1 MLKSI
6 KIKNFR
12 SLKNFNM
19 EFNQGLNVIIGENDA
34 GKTSL
39 IDSLKILF
47 SKKKIDVNDFN
58 EIENPVT
65 IELED
70 IDYTYFMESKVS
82 EDTLN
87 NTYKIK
93 PSIEKANQIKEEL
106 ESEEFNSLD
115 ENDQKIILKKY
126 SSIFNVTFRS
136 NSKVETLKE
145 NIIKELEED
154 EFTEVKTLNYPIS
167 FLGSREFENID
178 SFFENTFFKE
188 VKENIWDYEIEGK
201 TINQHIDEY
210 IENFKEEQL
219 NNENAQE
226 LNTQLKEFLPDFK
239 EINPIVT
246 SEPKLNLKINVEL
259 LNTNNQQMLLEKM
272 GDGTNRRTTLAI
284 FKHKKDKNDLV
295 YVFDEVETHLHI
307 KAQLDVL
314 RLLKDLSK
322 EGKQII
328 ITTHSPFLINQVNL
342 DEIKLISLDAER
354 GSQIF
359 ELDST
364 TQTQITLANLGI
376 MNIDLFF
383 TSKLLIVEGESEL
396 KFIPIMYEKLYGYPI
411 TQNFLKIVKADGIK
425 DIPNFIR
432 IIKNSFS
439 KTDIFALM
447 DNDADEETK
456 ERLNKWIENG
466 MIENSNIFVI
476 GQKEFEDTFPN
487 DVLAKAL
494 SKYISDE
501 CGYEVEIDAK
511 AIQKIRKSKKFSK
524 SLGDIFYNMTYRGFS
539 KPTFAQYLALY
550 AEEEDID
557 EKFIRLFKLISD

>member
-58 EIENPVT
+58 EIENAVT

-70 IDYTYFMESKVS
+70 NDFIYFMESQIS
-82 EDTLN
+82 EEN
-87 NTYKIK
+87 IINSYKIK
-93 PSIEKANQIKEEL
+93 PSLEKSNAIKEEL
-106 ESEEFNSLD
+106 ESEEFNNLEES
-115 ENDQKIILKKY
+115 EQKQILKKY
-126 SSIFNVTFRS
+126 SNIFNTTFRS
-136 NSKVETLKE
+136 NFKVETLKG
-145 NIIKELEED
+145 NILKEIEKEE
-154 EFTEVKTLNYPIS
+154 FIEVKSLNYPIS

-342 DEIKLISLDAER
+342 DEIKLICLDRDR

-359 ELDST
+359 TLESSSE
-364 TQTQITLANLGI
+364 TQLTLANLGI

-396 KFIPIMYEKLYGYPI
+396 KFVPMMYEKIYGYPI
-411 TQNFLKIVKADGIK
+411 THNFIKIVKADGIK

-432 IIKNSFS
+432 IIKKSFS
-439 KTDIFALM
+439 KTDIFVLM
-447 DNDADEETK
+447 DNDADSETK
-456 ERLNKWIENG
+456 DKINNLIRNDLIH
-466 MIENSNIFVI
+466 NSNIFVI
-476 GQKEFEDTFPN
+476 GQKEFEDTFP
-487 DVLAKAL
+487 DEILAKAL
-494 SKYISDE
+494 AKYMSDE
-501 CGYEVEIDAK
+501 IGFEVSVGLGEI
-511 AIQKIRKSKKFSK
+511 QRIRNSEKFSR
-524 SLGDIFYNMTYRGFS
+524 SLGDIFESRTYKNFS
-539 KPTFAQYLALY
+539 KPAFAQYLAIF
-550 AEEEDID
+550 AEKEDID
-557 EKFIRLFKLISD
+557 EKFIRLFELISD

>member
-1 MLKSI
+1 
-6 KIKNFR
+6 
-12 SLKNFNM
+12 M
-19 EFNQGLNVIIGENDA
+19 EFNSGLNVIIGENDA

-47 SKKKIDVNDFN
+47 SKKKIDINDFN

-82 EDTLN
+82 EDTLI

-106 ESEEFNSLD
+106 ESEEFISLD

-188 VKENIWDYEIEGK
+188 LKEDIWDYKIEGK
-201 TINQHIDEY
+201 TINQHIEDYIDE
-210 IENFKEEQL
+210 FKNQQL

-259 LNTNNQQMLLEKM
+259 LNNNNQQMLLEKM

-342 DEIKLISLDAER
+342 DEIKLISLDADR

-487 DVLAKAL
+487 DVLAQAL

-557 EKFIRLFKLISD
+557 EKFIRLFKLISN

>member
-1 MLKSI
+1 
-6 KIKNFR
+6 
-12 SLKNFNM
+12 
-19 EFNQGLNVIIGENDA
+19 
-34 GKTSL
+34 
-39 IDSLKILF
+39 
-47 SKKKIDVNDFN
+47 
-58 EIENPVT
+58 
-65 IELED
+65 
-70 IDYTYFMESKVS
+70 
-82 EDTLN
+82 
-87 NTYKIK
+87 
-93 PSIEKANQIKEEL
+93 
-106 ESEEFNSLD
+106 
-115 ENDQKIILKKY
+115 
-126 SSIFNVTFRS
+126 
-136 NSKVETLKE
+136 
-145 NIIKELEED
+145 
-154 EFTEVKTLNYPIS
+154 
-167 FLGSREFENID
+167 
-178 SFFENTFFKE
+178 
-188 VKENIWDYEIEGK
+188 
-201 TINQHIDEY
+201 
-210 IENFKEEQL
+210 
-219 NNENAQE
+219 
-226 LNTQLKEFLPDFK
+226 
-239 EINPIVT
+239 
-246 SEPKLNLKINVEL
+246 
-259 LNTNNQQMLLEKM
+259 MLLEKM

-314 RLLKDLSK
+314 RLLKDLST

-328 ITTHSPFLINQVNL
+328 ITTHYPFIINQVKL
-342 DEIKLISLDAER
+342 DEIKLISLDADR

-359 ELDST
+359 ELGST

-456 ERLNKWIENG
+456 ESLNKWIENG

-487 DVLAKAL
+487 DVLALAL

-501 CGYEVEIDAK
+501 CGYEVEIEVK
-511 AIQKIRKSKKFSK
+511 EIQKIRKSKKFSK

-539 KPTFAQYLALY
+539 KPTFAQYLAFY

>member
-1 MLKSI
+1 M
-6 KIKNFR
+6 
-12 SLKNFNM
+12 
-19 EFNQGLNVIIGENDA
+19 
-34 GKTSL
+34 
-39 IDSLKILF
+39 
-47 SKKKIDVNDFN
+47 
-58 EIENPVT
+58 ENPVT

-82 EDTLN
+82 EDTLI

-93 PSIEKANQIKEEL
+93 PFMEKANQIKEEL
-106 ESEEFNSLD
+106 ESNEFNSLEED
-115 ENDQKIILKKY
+115 EQKQILRKY
-126 SSIFNVTFRS
+126 ALTFNTTYRS
-136 NSKVETLKE
+136 NSKVETLKY
-145 NIIKELEED
+145 NIIKELEKE

-210 IENFKEEQL
+210 IDNFKEEQL

-226 LNTQLKEFLPDFK
+226 LNGQLKEFLPDFK

-259 LNTNNQQMLLEKM
+259 LNNNNQQMLLEKM

-328 ITTHSPFLINQVNL
+328 ITTHSPFIINQVKL
-342 DEIKLISLDAER
+342 DEIKLISLDADR

-359 ELDST
+359 ELGST
-364 TQTQITLANLGI
+364 TKTQITLANLGI
-376 MNIDLFF
+376 MNIDIFF

-456 ERLNKWIENG
+456 ESLNKWIENG

-487 DVLAKAL
+487 DVLALAL

-501 CGYEVEIDAK
+501 CGYEVEIEVK
-511 AIQKIRKSKKFSK
+511 EIQKIRKSKKFSK

>member
-47 SKKKIDVNDFN
+47 SKKKIDMNDFN

-82 EDTLN
+82 EDTLI

-106 ESEEFNSLD
+106 ESNEFNSLEED
-115 ENDQKIILKKY
+115 EQKQILRKY
-126 SSIFNVTFRS
+126 ASTFNTTYRS
-136 NSKVETLKE
+136 NSKVETLKD
-145 NIIKELEED
+145 NIIKELEKE

-188 VKENIWDYEIEGK
+188 LKEDIWDYKIEGK
-201 TINQHIDEY
+201 TINQHIEDYIDE
-210 IENFKEEQL
+210 FKDQQL

-259 LNTNNQQMLLEKM
+259 LNNNNQQMLLEKM

-328 ITTHSPFLINQVNL
+328 ITTHSPFLINQVKL
-342 DEIKLISLDAER
+342 DEIKLISLDADR

-487 DVLAKAL
+487 DVLAQAL

>member
-12 SLKNFNM
+12 SLKDFEM
-19 EFNQGLNVIIGENDA
+19 EFNKGLNVIIGENDA

-47 SKKKIDVNDFN
+47 SKKRIDINDFN
-58 EIENPVT
+58 ELQNPVT
-65 IELED
+65 ILLED
-70 IDYTYFMESKVS
+70 DDYSYYLESKFS
-82 EDTLN
+82 EDSLEN
-87 NTYKIK
+87 SYSIK
-93 PSIEKANQIKEEL
+93 PSLEKGEEIKEEL
-106 ESEEFNSLD
+106 NSDEFTNLEESF
-115 ENDQKIILKKY
+115 QKEILKRY
-126 SSIFNVTFRS
+126 SSIFNVTYRS
-136 NSKVETLKE
+136 NSRVETLRE
-145 NIIKELEED
+145 NILAEIEKDDFIPAKSLS
-154 EFTEVKTLNYPIS
+154 YPIS

-188 VKENIWDYEIEGK
+188 LKEDIWDYRIDGK
-201 TINQHIDEY
+201 SIGQHIDDY
-210 IENFKEEQL
+210 IDDFKREQL
-219 NNENAQE
+219 ENENAQE
-226 LNTQLKEFLPDFK
+226 LNAQLKEFLPDFK

-487 DVLAKAL
+487 DVLAQAL

-501 CGYEVEIDAK
+501 CGYEVEIGAK

>member
-47 SKKKIDVNDFN
+47 SKKKIDINDFN
-58 EIENPVT
+58 EIENAVT

-70 IDYTYFMESKVS
+70 NDFIYFMESQIS
-82 EDTLN
+82 EEN
-87 NTYKIK
+87 IINSYKIK
-93 PSIEKANQIKEEL
+93 PSLEKSNEIKEEL
-106 ESEEFNSLD
+106 ESEEFNNLEES
-115 ENDQKIILKKY
+115 EQKQILKKY
-126 SSIFNVTFRS
+126 SNIFNTTFRS
-136 NSKVETLKE
+136 NFKVETLKG
-145 NIIKELEED
+145 NILKEIEKEE
-154 EFTEVKTLNYPIS
+154 FIEVKSLNYPIS

-342 DEIKLISLDAER
+342 DEIKLISLDADR

-487 DVLAKAL
+487 DVLAQAL

>member
-19 EFNQGLNVIIGENDA
+19 EFNSGLNVIIGENDA

-58 EIENPVT
+58 EIENAVT

-70 IDYTYFMESKVS
+70 NDFIYFMESQIS
-82 EDTLN
+82 EEN
-87 NTYKIK
+87 IINSYKIK
-93 PSIEKANQIKEEL
+93 PSLEKSNEIKEEL
-106 ESEEFNSLD
+106 ESEEFNNLEES
-115 ENDQKIILKKY
+115 EQKQILKKY
-126 SSIFNVTFRS
+126 SNIFNTTFKS
-136 NSKVETLKE
+136 NFKVETLKG
-145 NIIKELEED
+145 NILKEIEKEE
-154 EFTEVKTLNYPIS
+154 FIEVKSLNYPIS

-342 DEIKLISLDAER
+342 DEIKLISLDADR

-466 MIENSNIFVI
+466 LIENSNIFVI

-487 DVLAKAL
+487 DVLAQAL

>member
-1 MLKSI
+1 
-6 KIKNFR
+6 
-12 SLKNFNM
+12 
-19 EFNQGLNVIIGENDA
+19 
-34 GKTSL
+34 
-39 IDSLKILF
+39 
-47 SKKKIDVNDFN
+47 
-58 EIENPVT
+58 
-65 IELED
+65 
-70 IDYTYFMESKVS
+70 
-82 EDTLN
+82 
-87 NTYKIK
+87 
-93 PSIEKANQIKEEL
+93 
-106 ESEEFNSLD
+106 
-115 ENDQKIILKKY
+115 
-126 SSIFNVTFRS
+126 
-136 NSKVETLKE
+136 
-145 NIIKELEED
+145 
-154 EFTEVKTLNYPIS
+154 
-167 FLGSREFENID
+167 
-178 SFFENTFFKE
+178 
-188 VKENIWDYEIEGK
+188 
-201 TINQHIDEY
+201 
-210 IENFKEEQL
+210 
-219 NNENAQE
+219 
-226 LNTQLKEFLPDFK
+226 
-239 EINPIVT
+239 
-246 SEPKLNLKINVEL
+246 
-259 LNTNNQQMLLEKM
+259 MLLEKM

-342 DEIKLISLDAER
+342 DEIKLISLDADR

-411 TQNFLKIVKADGIK
+411 TQNFIKIVKADGIK

-487 DVLAKAL
+487 DVLALAL

-501 CGYEVEIDAK
+501 SGYEVKVDVKEIE
-511 AIQKIRKSKKFSK
+511 KIRKSKKFSK

-539 KPTFAQYLALY
+539 KPTFAQYLAFY
-550 AEEEDID
+550 AEEKDID

>member
-1 MLKSI
+1 
-6 KIKNFR
+6 
-12 SLKNFNM
+12 M
-19 EFNQGLNVIIGENDA
+19 EFNKGLNVIIGENDA

-58 EIENPVT
+58 EIENAVT

-70 IDYTYFMESKVS
+70 NDFIYFMESQIS
-82 EDTLN
+82 EEN
-87 NTYKIK
+87 IINSYKIK
-93 PSIEKANQIKEEL
+93 PSIEKSNEIKEEL
-106 ESEEFNSLD
+106 ESEEFNNLEES
-115 ENDQKIILKKY
+115 EQKQILKKY
-126 SSIFNVTFRS
+126 SNLFNTTFRS
-136 NSKVETLKE
+136 NFKVETLKG
-145 NIIKELEED
+145 NILKEIEKEE
-154 EFTEVKTLNYPIS
+154 FIEVKSLNYPIS

-314 RLLKDLSK
+314 RLLKGLSK

-342 DEIKLISLDAER
+342 DEIKLIRLDAER

-487 DVLAKAL
+487 DVLAQAL

-501 CGYEVEIDAK
+501 CGYEVEIGAK

>member
-1 MLKSI
+1 M
-6 KIKNFR
+6 
-12 SLKNFNM
+12 
-19 EFNQGLNVIIGENDA
+19 
-34 GKTSL
+34 
-39 IDSLKILF
+39 
-47 SKKKIDVNDFN
+47 
-58 EIENPVT
+58 
-65 IELED
+65 
-70 IDYTYFMESKVS
+70 
-82 EDTLN
+82 
-87 NTYKIK
+87 
-93 PSIEKANQIKEEL
+93 
-106 ESEEFNSLD
+106 
-115 ENDQKIILKKY
+115 
-126 SSIFNVTFRS
+126 
-136 NSKVETLKE
+136 
-145 NIIKELEED
+145 
-154 EFTEVKTLNYPIS
+154 
-167 FLGSREFENID
+167 
-178 SFFENTFFKE
+178 
-188 VKENIWDYEIEGK
+188 
-201 TINQHIDEY
+201 
-210 IENFKEEQL
+210 

-487 DVLAKAL
+487 DVLAQAL

-539 KPTFAQYLALY
+539 KPTFAQYLAFY
-550 AEEEDID
+550 AEEKDID

>member
-12 SLKNFNM
+12 SLKDFEM
-19 EFNQGLNVIIGENDA
+19 EFNKGLNVIIGENDA

-47 SKKKIDVNDFN
+47 SKKRIDINDFN
-58 EIENPVT
+58 ELQNPVT
-65 IELED
+65 ILLED
-70 IDYTYFMESKVS
+70 DDYSYYLESKFS
-82 EDTLN
+82 EDSLVN
-87 NTYKIK
+87 SYSIK
-93 PSIEKANQIKEEL
+93 PSLEKGAEIKEEL
-106 ESEEFNSLD
+106 NSDEFTNLEESF
-115 ENDQKIILKKY
+115 QKEILKRY
-126 SSIFNVTFRS
+126 SSIFNVTYRS
-136 NSKVETLKE
+136 NSRVETLRE
-145 NIIKELEED
+145 NILAEIEKDDFIPAKSLS
-154 EFTEVKTLNYPIS
+154 YPIS

-188 VKENIWDYEIEGK
+188 LKEDIWDYRIDGK
-201 TINQHIDEY
+201 SIGQHIDDY
-210 IENFKEEQL
+210 IDDFKREQL
-219 NNENAQE
+219 ENENAQE
-226 LNTQLKEFLPDFK
+226 LNAQLKEFLPDFK

-259 LNTNNQQMLLEKM
+259 LNVHNQQMLLEKM

-322 EGKQII
+322 EGKQIT

-342 DEIKLISLDAER
+342 DEIKLICLDNDR

-359 ELDST
+359 TLESSSE
-364 TQTQITLANLGI
+364 TQLTLANLGI

-396 KFIPIMYEKLYGYPI
+396 KFVPMMYEKIYCYPI
-411 TQNFLKIVKADGIK
+411 THNFIKIVKADGIK

-432 IIKNSFS
+432 IIKKSFS
-439 KTDIFALM
+439 KTDIFVLM
-447 DNDADEETK
+447 DNDADSETK
-456 ERLNKWIENG
+456 DKINNLIRNDLIH
-466 MIENSNIFVI
+466 NSNIFVI
-476 GQKEFEDTFPN
+476 GQKEFEDTFP
-487 DVLAKAL
+487 DEILAKAL
-494 SKYISDE
+494 AKYMSDE
-501 CGYEVEIDAK
+501 LGFEVNVGVGEI
-511 AIQKIRKSKKFSK
+511 QRIRNSEKFSAA
-524 SLGDIFYNMTYRGFS
+524 LGDIFESRTYKNFR
-539 KPTFAQYLALY
+539 KPTFAQYLAIY
-550 AEEEDID
+550 SEKEDID
-557 EKFIRLFKLISD
+557 EKFIKLFGLISD

>member
-19 EFNQGLNVIIGENDA
+19 EFNSGLNVIIGENDA

-58 EIENPVT
+58 EIENAVT

-70 IDYTYFMESKVS
+70 NDFIYFMESQIS
-82 EDTLN
+82 EEN
-87 NTYKIK
+87 IINSYKIK
-93 PSIEKANQIKEEL
+93 PSIEKSNEIKEEL
-106 ESEEFNSLD
+106 EGEEFNNLEES
-115 ENDQKIILKKY
+115 EQKQILKKY
-126 SSIFNVTFRS
+126 SSIFNTTFRS
-136 NSKVETLKE
+136 NFKVETLKG
-145 NIIKELEED
+145 NILKEIEKEE
-154 EFTEVKTLNYPIS
+154 FIEVKSLNYPIS

-210 IENFKEEQL
+210 IDNFKEEQL

-476 GQKEFEDTFPN
+476 GQKEFEATFPN
-487 DVLAKAL
+487 DVLAHAL

-550 AEEEDID
+550 AEEKDID